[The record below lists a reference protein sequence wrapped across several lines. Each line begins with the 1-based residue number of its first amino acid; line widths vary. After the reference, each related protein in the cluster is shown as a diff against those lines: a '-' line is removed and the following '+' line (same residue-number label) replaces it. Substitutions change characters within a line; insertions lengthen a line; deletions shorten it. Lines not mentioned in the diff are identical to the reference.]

1 MKTLVSLLTILFL
14 TGCAKYEYDLI
25 RPEAHARHI
34 GSKSAEVFTIDPL
47 EYHLQ
52 TAESRLVMLVYNHT
66 ETPVELLGGKSYLV
80 TPAGESKPLRN
91 VTIAPGSFIKFIMPP
106 FRPRVER
113 VGPSIGFGFGMS
125 SGGHSGS
132 GVGVGVG
139 SGIGDDYYTYT
150 EDSAFFWQWSGETD
164 VRLNITYKQ
173 GEQVFSNEFVFHRVK
188 M

>member
-1 MKTLVSLLTILFL
+1 MKTIVSLLMILFL
-14 TGCAKYEYDLI
+14 TGCAKYEYELV

-34 GSKSAEVFTIDPL
+34 GSKSPQVFTIDPL
-47 EYHLQ
+47 EYQLQ

-66 ETPVELLGGKSYLV
+66 ETPVELLGGKSYIV
-80 TPAGESKPLRN
+80 TPQSESKPLRTA
-91 VTIAPGSFIKFIMPP
+91 TIAPGSFIKFIMPP

-125 SGGHSGS
+125 SGGGS

-139 SGIGDDYYTYT
+139 SGDTYYSYT
-150 EDSAFFWQWSGETD
+150 EDSAYFWEWSGETD

-173 GEQVFSNEFVFHRVK
+173 GEQEFTHDFLFHRVK